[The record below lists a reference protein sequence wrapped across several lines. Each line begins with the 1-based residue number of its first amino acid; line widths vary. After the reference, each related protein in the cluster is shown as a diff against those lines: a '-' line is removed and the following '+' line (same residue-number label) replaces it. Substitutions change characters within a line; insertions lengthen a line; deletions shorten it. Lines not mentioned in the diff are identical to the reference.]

1 MILAIPMKSRPRASS
16 VTSTSVAKIGNAKT
30 AIPNRATNAPRPM
43 LPNLDNFDD
52 RCDFVKPVTTLS
64 IPTTNSVAERR
75 SIRVAI
81 PNPGFKITP
90 SDNAMA
96 IPPST
101 ICKILVPLG
110 DSISS
115 VFKFIHMQ
123 NYCDLLMIDI
133 LIAK

>member
-52 RCDFVKPVTTLS
+52 RCDIVKPVTTLS
-64 IPTTNSVAERR
+64 IPTTNSVADRR

-133 LIAK
+133 LIAI

>member
-1 MILAIPMKSRPRASS
+1 MRIGWTKNWWITESWRRVGGTFIWHNWQKRWKCYERRNKELYRA
-16 VTSTSVAKIGNAKT
+16 A
-30 AIPNRATNAPRPM
+30 
-43 LPNLDNFDD
+43 
-52 RCDFVKPVTTLS
+52 
-64 IPTTNSVAERR
+64 AERR

-123 NYCDLLMIDI
+123 NYCDLLMFDI
-133 LIAK
+133 LIAIWATVLYRAWLITKSCHYCMCDML